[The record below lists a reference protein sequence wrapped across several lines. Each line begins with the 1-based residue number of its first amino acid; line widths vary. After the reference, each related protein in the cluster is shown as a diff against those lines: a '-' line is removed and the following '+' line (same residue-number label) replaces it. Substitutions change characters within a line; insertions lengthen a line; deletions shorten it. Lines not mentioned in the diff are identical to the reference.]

1 MAFWVV
7 RLHVVVSHATKRWL
21 SSSARW
27 AIIKAIRPTRNINF
41 FIRILL
47 SVCLRLVAA
56 VLIILDILDFSK
68 L

>member
-7 RLHVVVSHATKRWL
+7 RLHVVSHTTKRWP
-21 SSSARW
+21 SSSARR
-27 AIIKAIRPTRNINF
+27 AINKAIRPTRNINF